1 MEQILE
7 KLEKIDERNVRIESK
22 IDKMQVDLDKL
33 NKENEQL
40 KADNKAMRTKITEQE
55 VRIEILE
62 RQARR
67 KNIVI
72 QGVEENQ
79 TESEQ
84 ETINKIKG
92 IMKKIGVQT
101 NLDEELVEMRRIG
114 RQGDPQ
120 NVPRP
125 IILEMKKEATRMEIL
140 KAAKNL
146 RGTKIYINEDF
157 PKKILQER
165 KHLLQ
170 LMKMVRQEGHT
181 AALKYNKLWINGEPF
196 SLEQL
201 EGIDVNYWKKPE
213 EKKGNARTINDR
225 SPISDN
231 IDPRGKLMKMASK
244 N

>member
-1 MEQILE
+1 
-7 KLEKIDERNVRIESK
+7 
-22 IDKMQVDLDKL
+22 
-33 NKENEQL
+33 
-40 KADNKAMRTKITEQE
+40 MRTKITEQE

-72 QGVEENQ
+72 QGVKENQ

-92 IMKKIGVQT
+92 IMKIIGVQT

-125 IILEMKKEATRMEIL
+125 IILEMKQEATRMEIL

-165 KHLLQ
+165 KHLLK
-170 LMKMVRQEGHT
+170 LMKMVRH
-181 AALKYNKLWINGEPF
+181 A
-196 SLEQL
+196 
-201 EGIDVNYWKKPE
+201 KKPE